1 MSCSMTS
8 CSAVRCWYEVSNGAP
23 VRSRNAFQG
32 VAFVKLGRYNPVMR
46 GEYWVYVLA
55 GIISTATL
63 MLFYLHDK
71 PTELIRWW

>member
-1 MSCSMTS
+1 M
-8 CSAVRCWYEVSNGAP
+8 
-23 VRSRNAFQG
+23 
-32 VAFVKLGRYNPVMR
+32 KLGRYNPVMR